1 VRGRWVLDTSPL
13 LFLAKID
20 RLQVLR
26 AAADELLVSPAVW
39 EEIQARDDDATELVR
54 GAIDEGWLELSAP
67 DRPTELVFQLGTGE
81 SEAIGLARE
90 RGADRVVMDDL
101 RARRVA
107 RQVGLLP
114 IGTLG
119 ILLAAR
125 LRGEIPSLRAEIQKL
140 QTAGFRVSPALVEAV
155 LRNAGEL

>member
-1 VRGRWVLDTSPL
+1 MKGRWVLDTSPL

-39 EEIQARDDDATELVR
+39 EEIQARDDDATEFVR
-54 GAIDEGWLELSAP
+54 GAINEGWLELSAP

-81 SEAIGLARE
+81 SEAIALARE
-90 RGADRVVMDDL
+90 RRADRVVMDDL

-140 QTAGFRVSPALVEAV
+140 QTAGFRASPALVEAV
-155 LRNAGEL
+155 LRSAEDL

>member
-1 VRGRWVLDTSPL
+1 MKGRWVLDTSPL

-101 RARRVA
+101 RARRIA

-119 ILLAAR
+119 VLLAAR
-125 LRGEIPSLRAEIQKL
+125 LRGEIPSLREEVEKL

-155 LRNAGEL
+155 LQSAGEL